1 MPILSNRAVVA
12 AKIEA
17 VEGTAESLAGTDA
30 NFVVMEPKFEA
41 DISLFER
48 QNLDVSLSAFASIT
62 GTRQASLSF
71 KVELRGSG
79 TAGTAPALGKLLK
92 ACGMGETIV
101 AGTSVTYAPI
111 STSIPSVTIALY
123 RDGVK
128 KQIRGARGSVKY
140 SGKDGEPGML
150 EFTFQGVYDGVSDV
164 SLLTGSGIET
174 TLPPALL
181 SAVFSVQGFAAKIA
195 SLSWDLNNTL
205 VMRQDINSASGFLSC
220 LLTKRAPKGTI
231 DPEMELVATHD
242 FYGRWIA
249 NTTGSLTYKHA
260 GAAGNIITVTA
271 PACQYVKV
279 SEGSRDGLETV
290 GLDFALVRSASTGND
305 ELSVAFT

>member
-195 SLSWDLNNTL
+195 S
-205 VMRQDINSASGFLSC
+205 
-220 LLTKRAPKGTI
+220 
-231 DPEMELVATHD
+231 H
-242 FYGRWIA
+242 
-249 NTTGSLTYKHA
+249 
-260 GAAGNIITVTA
+260 
-271 PACQYVKV
+271 
-279 SEGSRDGLETV
+279 
-290 GLDFALVRSASTGND
+290 
-305 ELSVAFT
+305 LSVARNESGAGRHAVRQ